1 MEEINEII
9 AKILSGAQESI
20 SNQEWDTF
28 TINVYALNKMIEI
41 NSFYENEDQIIS
53 FDSEDSGVDI
63 TMESKNLREKMYR
76 LSSEQGAWF
85 SASFV
90 VNNEGD
96 FNTHFDYNRKPKFTY
111 EPSKEKYIDDI
122 KKFPRQESLMPNWL
136 KEILLF

>member
-96 FNTHFDYNRKPKFTY
+96 FNTHF
-111 EPSKEKYIDDI
+111 
-122 KKFPRQESLMPNWL
+122 
-136 KEILLF
+136 

>member
-1 MEEINEII
+1 
-9 AKILSGAQESI
+9 
-20 SNQEWDTF
+20 
-28 TINVYALNKMIEI
+28 
-41 NSFYENEDQIIS
+41 
-53 FDSEDSGVDI
+53 
-63 TMESKNLREKMYR
+63 

-96 FNTHFDYNRKPKFTY
+96 FNTHFHYDRKPKFTY